1 MPPDVNVVA
10 LPSASSSPFVT
21 APVPPPPADD
31 GISAMAWLKEMREMR
46 HEAQRERTV
55 QTDAFVAALDKLGD
69 RLDGNMATMRSEL
82 RRHLNVL
89 MATFVLAFLV
99 LAGLAGVGIYFKGFG
114 VTAQS
119 TPAAQAPAP

>member
-1 MPPDVNVVA
+1 
-10 LPSASSSPFVT
+10 
-21 APVPPPPADD
+21 
-31 GISAMAWLKEMREMR
+31 MR